1 MEVENKGLWCLR
13 ERERV
18 GGGGIKNTLTWTNHV
33 ARNEEGV
40 LVNEEMD
47 DVAL

>member
-1 MEVENKGLWCLR
+1 MSER
-13 ERERV
+13 EREREWE
-18 GGGGIKNTLTWTNHV
+18 GEEKKNTLTWTNHV